1 MNVSR
6 NDPCPCGSGLKFKKC
21 CGKNSNNASHGTFA
35 SAAPQPIEFDRL
47 VSLFHAGRY
56 GELEHQAAS
65 LLEKFPESGLSW
77 KLLCASLQM
86 QGKNALRALQM
97 AAKFLPEDA
106 EAHNNLGL
114 ALQDV
119 SQIESAVASYRQ
131 SLRVNPD
138 DAAVWNNLG
147 TALHDLGQYEGAVG
161 SYHSALRLKP
171 DYAVAYNNRGIAFQE
186 LRRYDDAVV
195 SYRRALEIDPDYAEA
210 HCNLGIALVRLGQLD
225 DAINSYLTALKINP
239 DSLDANRAYLAAL
252 LYQPAITSDTLFEKI
267 TSFTARMCLGL
278 REINRPFPN
287 SLEPCRKL
295 RIGYV
300 SSDFRYHP
308 VGRNIM
314 PLIGC
319 HDRSKFEIYLYGN
332 VLKPDSVTEWFKG
345 AVAAWRSIVGV
356 SDQDAAE
363 MIRRDGIDILVFLA
377 GRFDDNRPLIAAC
390 RAAPVQVSFHD
401 PVSSGL
407 KGMDYLLTDHA
418 LSPPDT
424 KERFT
429 ERLFHLPTFYV
440 HPPSIDMPDVKAPPA
455 RVNGYVTFGSFNNLS
470 KVNEKV
476 VALWSR
482 VLHAVPDARLTIK
495 YQNVFGNESTR
506 RRYLGLFQEQGIEAR
521 RLDLV
526 SASDTGGQ
534 HLARY
539 AGIDIALDT
548 FPFTGSTTTF
558 EALWMGVPVVSLLG
572 DHMVARWSGA
582 MLKKLKLDE
591 LVARDE
597 AGYVNIAQGLAQDLD
612 RLESLRFSLRERVA
626 RSPLCDEQGRA
637 YQIEKAFR
645 WMWAKWCAEGGRIG
659 EEVSL

>member
-6 NDPCPCGSGLKFKKC
+6 NDPCPCGSGKKLKRC
-21 CGKNSNNASHGTFA
+21 CGKNSNNASHATFA

-65 LLEKFPESGLSW
+65 LLEKFPKSGLTW

-86 QGKNALRALQM
+86 QGKDALRALQM
-97 AAKFLPEDA
+97 AAELLPDDA

-114 ALQDV
+114 ALQDIG
-119 SQIESAVASYRQ
+119 QLNSAVASYRRA
-131 SLRVNPD
+131 LKINPD
-138 DAAVWNNLG
+138 DAEVCNNLG
-147 TALHDLGQYEGAVG
+147 TALQDLGQLDAAVDNYCLALKLQPEYAVG
-161 SYHSALRLKP
+161 
-171 DYAVAYNNRGIAFQE
+171 YNNLGVAFQG
-186 LRRYDDAVV
+186 LRRLDDALTC
-195 SYRRALEIDPDYAEA
+195 YHRALEINPDYAEA
-210 HCNLGIALVRLGQLD
+210 HCNLGTALASHGQLD
-225 DAINSYLTALKINP
+225 DAIACYRRALEIKP
-239 DSLDANRAYLAAL
+239 DSLDANRSYLMAL
-252 LYQPAITSDTLFEKI
+252 LYHPDITAEELFSKL
-267 TSFTARMCLGL
+267 TSFAVRMCSCL
-278 REINRPFPN
+278 RETGHPFPN
-287 SLEPCRKL
+287 SREQHRKL

-332 VLKPDSVTEWFKG
+332 VLRPDRITEWFKST
-345 AVAAWRSIVGV
+345 VAAWRSIVGI
-356 SDQDAAE
+356 SDQVAAE
-363 MIRRDGIDILVFLA
+363 MIRRDEIDILVLLA

-401 PVSSGL
+401 PVTSGL
-407 KGMDYLLTDHA
+407 KAMDYLFTDHV
-418 LSPPDT
+418 LSPRET

-429 ERLFHLPTFYV
+429 ESLFHLPTFYV
-440 HPPSIDMPDVKAPPA
+440 HPPSINMPAVGLPPA
-455 RVNGYVTFGSFNNLS
+455 REKGYVTFGSFNNPA
-470 KVNEKV
+470 KVNEQV

-482 VLHAVPDARLTIK
+482 VLHTVPGSRLTIK
-495 YQNVFGNESTR
+495 YQNIFGNEGMR
-506 RRYLGLFQEQGIEAR
+506 QRFLGLFLSHGIEAQ

-582 MLKKLKLDE
+582 MLRKLKLDE

-612 RLESLRFSLRERVA
+612 RLEALRFSLRERVA
-626 RSPLCDEQGRA
+626 GSPLCDERGRTH
-637 YQIEKAFR
+637 QIERAFR
-645 WMWAKWCAEGGRIG
+645 WMWAKWCADRG
-659 EEVSL
+659 